1 MYEGAIV
8 SYEFEA
14 QLSVQ
19 NWDFQ
24 NQIQTCVFCNNSG
37 IKLCWKPVI
46 LHDSNSRI
54 VDSGEQC
61 SKS

>member
-1 MYEGAIV
+1 MYWIGGAIV
-8 SYEFEA
+8 SYEFET

-24 NQIQTCVFCNNSG
+24 NQIQKWVFCNNYG

-46 LHDSNSRI
+46 LHDSNSCI
-54 VDSGEQC
+54 VESGE
-61 SKS
+61 